1 MPASR
6 NVSWIS
12 LSKLDT
18 SFVFASTHS
27 LSIFDRWD
35 WIERCVREE
44 FDCYADDT
52 VDLIEDDDGRDLLAI
67 NGEPVAQIHHAR
79 LIGSVAGLPM
89 REAA

>member
-1 MPASR
+1 MTR
-6 NVSWIS
+6 LRHLNWIS

-27 LSIFDRWD
+27 LSIFDRWP

-44 FDCYADDT
+44 FEVSEDDS
-52 VDLIEDDDGRDLLAI
+52 VELIEDDDGRGLVTI
-67 NGEPVAQIHHAR
+67 NGESVVQIHHAR
-79 LIGSVAGLPM
+79 LTGCVAGLNL

>member
-1 MPASR
+1 MPAIR
-6 NVSWIS
+6 NASWIS

-35 WIERCVREE
+35 WIERCVRDE

-52 VDLIEDDDGRDLLAI
+52 VDLIEDDDGRNLIAI
-67 NGEPVAQIHHAR
+67 NGEPVAQIHHA
-79 LIGSVAGLPM
+79 LLTSSKVGLPM